1 MFYILNL
8 NVIRFI
14 NATVSHLKIHFVV
27 SSTSSKSTFSPS
39 ILNPTNNITVAT
51 GIEIY
56 HGTPSPAGIYIIYY
70 ILILYLFIE
79 NKHSLKKIKKNKL
92 IKNFN

>member
-1 MFYILNL
+1 MPLFHTSK
-8 NVIRFI
+8 FI
-14 NATVSHLKIHFVV
+14 SLFLLLLQNQLFHQVFLIQQT
-27 SSTSSKSTFSPS
+27 
-39 ILNPTNNITVAT
+39 NITFAT

-92 IKNFN
+92 VKNFN